1 MNTKFAFKGNGEIVH
16 LNTRKEGAEDDVKE
30 LAIDVKL
37 RIKSDKYVL
46 DSFQASELKDALWND
61 IGAVNNLYIDPISM
75 SYTLKDYR
83 IELASE
89 QFFDVTLKKFTFQPK
104 DGNDVVMT
112 FTASFSPTS
121 TEVARLAEYLQ
132 DEVSLTIEP
141 SNEELDLSESK

>member
-1 MNTKFAFKGNGEIVH
+1 MNNQFAFKGNGEIVH
-16 LNTRKEGAEDDVKE
+16 LNTRKEGNEEDGKV
-30 LAIDVKL
+30 LALDVKL
-37 RIKSDKYVL
+37 RIKSDKNIF
-46 DSFQASELKDALWND
+46 DNFQASELKDALWNE
-61 IGAVNNLYIDPISM
+61 IGAVNNLFIEPISIG
-75 SYTLKDYR
+75 YTLRNYR

-104 DGNDVVMT
+104 DGNDVVAT

-121 TEVARLAEYLQ
+121 TEVARIAEYLQ